1 MSGAKRR
8 RTLLGWSLMLGWIA
22 LPWALWQADNLAL
35 FALHQLYHLPLAA
48 WIGAPFFRADSE
60 VMFVVEPAGRVVTA
74 LFYLGVGGV
83 VALVGQRWKKRTG

>member
-8 RTLLGWSLMLGWIA
+8 RTLLDRSVAVGWRP

-60 VMFVVEPAGRVVTA
+60 VMFVVQPAGRVVTA

-83 VALVGQRWKKRTG
+83 IALVGRRWKKRTG